1 MSRRPQLS
9 RQVPADSVQQF
20 GDWCENEGHV
30 NGGDKGRHA
39 EQAIIEYLPPEH
51 RPERFRDDLNALE
64 EDLRADLDEVGHLH
78 DGSSLNGTLAS
89 TPSDETTKLTYRIAE
104 DVQDAL
110 EGYVYSQEGKVRR
123 VVGEYVAA
131 ALDEYRDGGQV
142 ARVRRYYEQL
152 RDCVDMIPD
161 DRVES
166 IVEALK
172 DNNGDRDSY
181 HIEEIGI
188 AVDQALDVHSDDVRT
203 DFIDRVIKH
212 LGFVAVKTADGL
224 YASTERAEQFVQQHE
239 IDADTEW
246 YLMNREE
253 RVEYLTKAVKARS
266 RQGGKGAGV
275 DYNQVRDE
283 VFDKNPSND
292 YCYEL
297 MKLAGEYSGFE
308 YGKHNGKFML
318 RYLGQDDTLPSEPA
332 QDWQTKA
339 VELLKDFC
347 DSCGL
352 DPNELS
358 QPILNNRIAR
368 AKYPNEYVKTEEAEG
383 KYADDVGLSDRALGT
398 VTEANRDKIRN
409 HLFDSEPQAKTGVKK
424 EMNRI
429 TIESEPVT
437 DGGQSGK

>member
-9 RQVPADSVQQF
+9 REVPADSVQQF
-20 GDWCENEGHV
+20 DDWCENEGHV

-51 RPERFRDDLNALE
+51 RPERFRDDLDALE
-64 EDLRADLDEVGHLH
+64 ADLRADLDEVGHLQ
-78 DGSSLNGTLAS
+78 GSSSSNRALTS
-89 TPSDETTKLTYRIAE
+89 TPSDETVKLTYRIAE
-104 DVQDAL
+104 DVQESL
-110 EGYVYSQEGKVRR
+110 ERYVYDQEGKVRG

-131 ALDEYRDGGQV
+131 ALDEYRSGGQV
-142 ARVRRYYEQL
+142 SRVRRYYERL
-152 RDCVDMIPD
+152 RECVDMIPEH
-161 DRVES
+161 RIES
-166 IVEALK
+166 IIEALE
-172 DNNGDRDSY
+172 DNYAGREHY

-188 AVDQALDVHSDDVRT
+188 TVDEALDIHSDDVRA
-203 DFIDRVIKH
+203 DFIDRVIER
-212 LGFVAVKTADGL
+212 LGFVSVQSADGV
-224 YASTERAEQFVQQHE
+224 YATPDQAERLVQEHE

-246 YLMNREE
+246 CLMNREE

-398 VTEANRDKIRN
+398 VTEADRDKIRN